1 METTVDPLLL
11 RRQINIKAVVTPLWK
26 EDAQRQLQAQINQL
40 DGQLQQLDGQLQQV
54 VTELRKQKTELNS
67 DAVETK
73 IQEVQSQANG
83 QKSELLQQKNVI
95 LQQLNQVQQLEFE
108 QEVDQGQMDNFFY
121 VKKGD
126 NLVQKM
132 QVEILLRDGVI
143 EDIRGI
149 L

>member
-1 METTVDPLLL
+1 MDQILL

-40 DGQLQQLDGQLQQV
+40 DAQVQQLDVQLQQV
-54 VTELRKQKTELNS
+54 IAELRKQKTDLNGE
-67 DAVETK
+67 AVEAK
-73 IQEVQSQANG
+73 IQEVQGQANT
-83 QKSELLQQKNVI
+83 QKSELLQQKNVV
-95 LQQLNQVQQLEFE
+95 LQQLNQVQTLEFE
-108 QEVDQGQMDNFFY
+108 VEVDQGQMDNFFY
-121 VKKGD
+121 VQKGD

-143 EDIRGI
+143 EDIRGT

>member
-1 METTVDPLLL
+1 MDQILL

-40 DGQLQQLDGQLQQV
+40 DTQVQQLDVQLQQV
-54 VTELRKQKTELNS
+54 IAELRKQKTDLNGE
-67 DAVETK
+67 AVEAK
-73 IQEVQSQANG
+73 IQEVQGQANT
-83 QKSELLQQKNVI
+83 QKSELLQQKNVV

-108 QEVDQGQMDNFFY
+108 VEVDQGQMDNFFY
-121 VKKGD
+121 VQKGD

-143 EDIRGI
+143 EDIRGT

>member
-1 METTVDPLLL
+1 VDPLLL
-11 RRQINIKAVVTPLWK
+11 RRQINIKVVVTPLWK
-26 EDAQRQLQAQINQL
+26 EEAQRQLQAQINQL
-40 DGQLQQLDGQLQQV
+40 DSQLQQLDGQLQQV
-54 VTELRKQKTELNS
+54 IAELRKQKTEINA
-67 DAVETK
+67 DAVETRV
-73 IQEVQSQANG
+73 QEVQTQANN
-83 QKSELLQQKNVI
+83 QKSELLQQKNLV

-132 QVEILLRDGVI
+132 QVEILLRDGVV
-143 EDIRGI
+143 EDIRGT